1 MIKPAFFPKPIKL
14 IMNFKME
21 NPSKQKSNVLLKTM
35 NQLLMEHQS
44 FTQTEM
50 TGYCR
55 LITSEQI
62 DGK

>member
-1 MIKPAFFPKPIKL
+1 
-14 IMNFKME
+14 MNFKME